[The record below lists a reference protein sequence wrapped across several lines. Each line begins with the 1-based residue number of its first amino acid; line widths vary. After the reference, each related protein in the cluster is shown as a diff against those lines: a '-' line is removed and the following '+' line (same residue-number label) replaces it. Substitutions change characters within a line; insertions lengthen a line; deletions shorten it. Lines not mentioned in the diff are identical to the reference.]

1 MSPSD
6 EELESGEPESGE
18 EEGVPICPFCLA
30 RLESDEALFCDRC
43 GAPVDSV
50 AAIMPFERIEA
61 QGYLFREAVSRPRNW
76 LVLVGIWVLLVPQVI
91 VITVLLAWP
100 GDAKASGSSSPGW
113 DERGMQA
120 LLAFYALVL
129 AIIVARVTVAFFR
142 RGRTRGKVSDRDG
155 LS

>member
-1 MSPSD
+1 MSR
-6 EELESGEPESGE
+6 SGEGE
-18 EEGVPICPFCLA
+18 EAAESDDFGEDEGVPVCPCCLA

-61 QGYLFREAVSRPRNW
+61 QGFVFRQAVSRPRNW

-91 VITVLLAWP
+91 VIAVLLAWP
-100 GDAKASGSSSPGW
+100 GGGLGPGSVGPGW
-113 DERGMQA
+113 DEIGMQV

-129 AIIVARVTVAFFR
+129 AIIVVRVTVAYFR
-142 RGRTRGKVSDRDG
+142 RKRPGVSENAAD
-155 LS
+155 S